1 MSLFWATVSL
11 RGEDISTTHKLL
23 YLQKSGVKARR
34 LAQIYKEKK
43 KKDPNTSNATGQIK
57 KKKSKLFTVYV
68 APMKIVIFLLLNLKR
83 VLPNTGLA

>member
-57 KKKSKLFTVYV
+57 EKVEVIYCLCSAHENSHFSVVKLEEST
-68 APMKIVIFLLLNLKR
+68 P
-83 VLPNTGLA
+83 

>member
-43 KKDPNTSNATGQIK
+43 KKGSKYLQCNWPNK
-57 KKKSKLFTVYV
+57 KKKVKVIYCLCSAHENSHFSVVKLEEST
-68 APMKIVIFLLLNLKR
+68 P
-83 VLPNTGLA
+83 